1 MRLHSLTLQAFG
13 PFAGTHTVDF
23 ASLCTDG
30 LFLLHGDTGAGKSTV
45 FAAICYALY
54 GKPPGDR
61 DLLLRSDHA
70 PAHLLTEVTLE
81 VTLSGR
87 RLEITRTPQQTR
99 PKTRGTGTTTQSAQ
113 TTLREW
119 KHDDTPGAGK
129 WEASSKS
136 HQEAGDAILT
146 LLGMSRDQ
154 FCQVVLLPQNQFT
167 QFLRAKAPER
177 RELLGKLFRTGHFAY
192 IDRWLLERSREAGKA
207 LTAARSE
214 VTGLIE
220 RIHQAAG
227 DLDHEHPAPTSDD
240 AHSLTGPVRS
250 WATAL
255 AQAATGDLEGKT
267 TQTAKTATDLS
278 IQQALEL
285 TVRTLHQQQSEHRSA
300 QEQLELLQQKAPRQ
314 QELNDQL
321 AQGRRAG
328 KLAAVVHAA
337 NTAIA
342 EHDRAARD
350 EAGARSPLTSGHAA
364 ATADQLTAA
373 ERQLRAQAAVAEELL
388 PEEAT
393 VQQLAADLEHLDAER
408 VESATEQRE
417 ARTWL
422 EQAPA
427 RRTAL
432 TGRMD
437 AARSAEGD
445 SRHHATTL
453 EDVRRRVKAA
463 EQRDTHLAA
472 VTEAEQHL
480 ATARTV
486 TAEAATAHI
495 DIRRQR
501 TEGMA
506 AELAASLE
514 DEAPCPVCGSC
525 THPAPAAPHPG
536 QPTRADEQA
545 AEARHL
551 KAQQDE
557 QAVTTTLQQAR
568 EQAAS
573 AAGEAGDAPLADIQA
588 QCRTL
593 EEELT
598 QALKQAA
605 DFGPASEELA
615 ALEREQ
621 AEMTRKDTTAG
632 EQLSARNADYDHAA
646 ARLKDLTTKLDA
658 AREGAPTVAAR
669 VTELT
674 HSADQLKTAS
684 EAAATTTRTVLER
697 DERITHA
704 TTAAQAQGFDT
715 LQAVEQALL
724 DDDAMHTVE
733 GEIKQWS
740 HQCAAHTA
748 VLERPELV
756 QAAAQPPADLQAA
769 VSLRERAA
777 EQHTQAVAAAAG
789 SRTRSDSLTHLTT
802 ELDTRIQRLEPL
814 QDDYDTVHH
823 LQELIHG
830 TSLSNNDRM
839 ELEAYVLAAR
849 LEQVVAAANTRLTRM
864 SDHRYTLSHSD
875 HRASR
880 GGRSGLGLK
889 ITDAWTGRDRDTDTL
904 SGGESFFASLSL
916 ALGLADVVTHEAG
929 GRALDT
935 LFIDEGFGTLDEDT
949 LHHVLD
955 VLDSLRDHDRTVG
968 LISHVPELR
977 RRITHRLHVRKDTTG
992 STLHQLTA
1000 TAE

>member
-23 ASLCTDG
+23 DSLCTDG

-70 PAHLLTEVTLE
+70 PSHLLTQVTLE
-81 VTLSGR
+81 ATLGGR

-99 PKTRGTGTTTQSAQ
+99 PKARGTGATLQSAL

-119 KHDDTPGAGK
+119 RHDASGQGR

-177 RELLGKLFRTGHFAY
+177 RELLGKLFRTGRFAD
-192 IDRWLLERSREAGKA
+192 IDRWLLEHSREVQKA

-214 VTGLIE
+214 VTSLIE

-240 AHSLTGPVRS
+240 AHTLTGPTRT

-255 AQAATGDLEGKT
+255 AHAAASDLEE
-267 TQTAKTATDLS
+267 KTAQATRTAADLS
-278 IQQALEL
+278 TQQALEL
-285 TVRTLHQQQSEHRSA
+285 TVRALHQQQTEHRNA
-300 QEQLELLQQKAPRQ
+300 QEQLDLLQQQAPRQ
-314 QELNDQL
+314 QELNNQL
-321 AQGRRAG
+321 TQARRAG
-328 KLAAVVHAA
+328 KLAAFVHAA
-337 NTAIA
+337 NTAST
-342 EHDRAARD
+342 EHDRAALH
-350 EAGARSPLTSGHAA
+350 EADARSHLASGHAT

-373 ERQLRAQAAVAEELL
+373 EQQLRAQAAVAEALL

-393 VQQLAADLEHLDAER
+393 VQQLATDLERLDAER
-408 VESATEQRE
+408 VESAAEQRE

-427 RRTAL
+427 RRTVL

-437 AARSAEGD
+437 AARSAEAD

-453 EDVRRRVKAA
+453 EDVRRRVTAA

-480 ATARTV
+480 ATASAF
-486 TAEAATAHI
+486 TAAAAAAYI

-506 AELAASLE
+506 AELAAGLE
-514 DEAPCPVCGSC
+514 DGAPCPVCGSC

-536 QPTRADEQA
+536 QPDRADEQD
-545 AEARHL
+545 AETRHL

-557 QAVTTTLQQAR
+557 QAVSATLQQAR
-568 EQAAS
+568 ERAAS
-573 AAGEAGDAPLADIQA
+573 AAGEAGDFPLAHIQA

-593 EEELT
+593 EEELA
-598 QALKQAA
+598 QALGQAA
-605 DFGPASEELA
+605 DFGTASEELA
-615 ALEREQ
+615 ALEREH

-632 EQLSARNADYDHAA
+632 EQLSALNADYDHAA

-658 AREGAPTVAAR
+658 AREDAPSVAAR

-674 HSADQLKTAS
+674 QSADQLKTAS
-684 EAAATTTRTVLER
+684 EAASITTRTALER
-697 DERITHA
+697 DERLAHA
-704 TTAAQAQGFDT
+704 ATAAQAQGFDT

-724 DDDAMHTVE
+724 DDDAAHAVE
-733 GEIKQWS
+733 EEIKQWS
-740 HQCAAHTA
+740 HQRAAHTA
-748 VLERPELV
+748 VLDKPELV
-756 QAAAQPPADLQAA
+756 QAAAQPPADLEAA
-769 VSLRERAA
+769 LALRETAA
-777 EQHTQAVAAAAG
+777 EQHTQAVAAATG
-789 SRTRSDSLTHLTT
+789 SRTCSDNLTHLTT

-814 QDDYDTVHH
+814 QGAYDTVHH

-830 TSLSNNDRM
+830 TSPSNNDRM

-849 LEQVVAAANTRLTRM
+849 LEQVVAAANTRLTLM
-864 SDHRYTLSHSD
+864 SDHRYALSHSD
-875 HRASR
+875 HRAAR

-955 VLDSLRDHDRTVG
+955 VLDSLRAHDRTVG

-977 RRITHRLHVRKDTTG
+977 RRVTHRLHVRKAASG
-992 STLHQLTA
+992 STLALITEA
-1000 TAE
+1000 AE